1 MALFRRPSNWG
12 RMEEMAVRLGTD
24 VEGALDSQRLHPHE
38 LRYAATRCGECR
50 SHDLCDP
57 LFASPAE
64 DGAFAAGSAPDFCPN
79 RLLYDRLK
87 RAAG

>member
-1 MALFRRPSNWG
+1 MA
-12 RMEEMAVRLGTD
+12 ARLGTD
-24 VEGALDSQRLHPHE
+24 LEGALDSQLLQPHE

-50 SHDLCDP
+50 SDDLCDP
-57 LFASPAE
+57 LFASAAE
-64 DGAFAAGSAPDFCPN
+64 EAARPHAGAPDFCPN